1 VLIQNLRT
9 QGPFECFF
17 LSTLSS
23 RGYQTIGFNHRR
35 ILQGFESN
43 FSACLMPSATL
54 LSAGSCL
61 TTAWDARSLQPRASR
76 AFSTSLLVDLTSAPT
91 EVGRPSMESLSL
103 SSSNKRSAVFLPTPG
118 TRVSNA
124 AS

>member
-1 VLIQNLRT
+1 MRQRGLAKAWRPEQEHMIQCFRTCPCSIDEDFQLTTRLFLTHVLIQNLRT

-61 TTAWDARSLQPRASR
+61 TTAWDSRSL
-76 AFSTSLLVDLTSAPT
+76 
-91 EVGRPSMESLSL
+91 
-103 SSSNKRSAVFLPTPG
+103 
-118 TRVSNA
+118 
-124 AS
+124 